1 MRKTQGKKR
10 KATELEEESETKRK
24 KESKVAGIVF
34 LKGASVD
41 VDCAGRPSGAG
52 ACFKGIAGTPR
63 FPSPSAEQDSQ
74 LRQLNWPTSRRHD
87 SPA

>member
-52 ACFKGIAGTPR
+52 ACFKGR
-63 FPSPSAEQDSQ
+63 HPSVPQPQCRTGLSTPSA
-74 LRQLNWPTSRRHD
+74 
-87 SPA
+87 